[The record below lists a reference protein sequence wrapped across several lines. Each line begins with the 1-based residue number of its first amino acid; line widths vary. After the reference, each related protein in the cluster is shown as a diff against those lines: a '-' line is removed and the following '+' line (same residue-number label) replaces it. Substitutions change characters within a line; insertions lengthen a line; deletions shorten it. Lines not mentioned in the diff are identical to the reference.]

1 MKRINIVGFIDFHR
15 EEWDIRPSM
24 VDKIRQAFHD
34 SELWTYKDLCACT
47 EKQLLKIRH
56 VTPELV
62 EHVKE
67 TLENVGL
74 HLGMTEKE
82 LDAYHDAEYD
92 ARHQSVEPKGTHVHD
107 DVLNILDGANILE
120 FLRKKA
126 ETGNVEKGNGTLIPE
141 GAATEQIVGV
151 DKIEGSNLSFR
162 SDAATEQIAGT
173 SKEDRAEEEAKEE
186 AVSANTDGM
195 QKKEIESLQE
205 TEQKKGTEQLQETE
219 PLQEMEAK
227 HKKKFDAQKVYN
239 HAMARILCD
248 PCQMLRGDDLEFMRH
263 QLVMSVLE
271 QQSWLM
277 RTFCSFNYRVKVA
290 MRKAN
295 YIMLEYRHDMGLRST
310 VYQHLEYEGT
320 IKELEA

>member
-24 VDKIRQAFHD
+24 VEKTRQAFHD

-67 TLENVGL
+67 TLEDVGL

-92 ARHQSVEPKGTHVHD
+92 ARHQSVESKRISEED
-107 DVLNILDGANILE
+107 I
-120 FLRKKA
+120 A
-126 ETGNVEKGNGTLIPE
+126 EN
-141 GAATEQIVGV
+141 
-151 DKIEGSNLSFR
+151 
-162 SDAATEQIAGT
+162 
-173 SKEDRAEEEAKEE
+173 EAKE
-186 AVSANTDGM
+186 ATSFVDTDGM
-195 QKKEIESLQE
+195 QKKE
-205 TEQKKGTEQLQETE
+205 TE
-219 PLQEMEAK
+219 PLQETETK
-227 HKKKFDAQKVYN
+227 HKEEFDARNAYN

-277 RTFCSFNYRVKVA
+277 KTFCSFNYRVKVA
-290 MRKAN
+290 MQKAN
-295 YIMLEYRHDMGLRST
+295 YIMQEYRHDMGLRST
-310 VYQHLEYEGT
+310 VYQHLEYDGK
-320 IKELEA
+320 IKELDA

>member
-15 EEWDIRPSM
+15 EKWDIRPSM
-24 VDKIRQAFHD
+24 MEKMRQAFHD

-47 EKQLLKIRH
+47 EKQLLKIRY

-62 EHVKE
+62 EHIKE
-67 TLENVGL
+67 TLEDVGL

-92 ARHQSVEPKGTHVHD
+92 ARHQSVEQKGISD
-107 DVLNILDGANILE
+107 
-120 FLRKKA
+120 
-126 ETGNVEKGNGTLIPE
+126 E
-141 GAATEQIVGV
+141 GI
-151 DKIEGSNLSFR
+151 
-162 SDAATEQIAGT
+162 
-173 SKEDRAEEEAKEE
+173 AEEEAKGD

-205 TEQKKGTEQLQETE
+205 TGQKKGTEQLQEAE
-219 PLQEMEAK
+219 PLQEREAK
-227 HKKKFDAQKVYN
+227 HKKKFDAQKAYN
-239 HAMARILCD
+239 HAMARILRD
-248 PCQMLRGDDLEFMRH
+248 PCQMVRGDDLEFMRH

>member
-15 EEWDIRPSM
+15 EKWDIRPSM
-24 VDKIRQAFHD
+24 MEKMRQAFHD

-47 EKQLLKIRH
+47 EKQLLKIRY

-62 EHVKE
+62 GHIKE
-67 TLENVGL
+67 TLEDVGL

-92 ARHQSVEPKGTHVHD
+92 ARHQSAEQKGTS
-107 DVLNILDGANILE
+107 E
-120 FLRKKA
+120 
-126 ETGNVEKGNGTLIPE
+126 
-141 GAATEQIVGV
+141 
-151 DKIEGSNLSFR
+151 
-162 SDAATEQIAGT
+162 
-173 SKEDRAEEEAKEE
+173 EDIAEEEVKED
-186 AVSANTDGM
+186 AASANTDGM
-195 QKKEIESLQE
+195 QKKEIESVQE
-205 TEQKKGTEQLQETE
+205 TEQKKGTEQLQEAE

-227 HKKKFDAQKVYN
+227 HKKKFDAQKAYN
-239 HAMARILCD
+239 HAMARILRD
-248 PCQMLRGDDLEFMRH
+248 PCQMVRGDDLEFMRH
-263 QLVMSVLE
+263 QLVMSTLE

-295 YIMLEYRHDMGLRST
+295 YIMQEYRHDMGLRST

>member
-15 EEWDIRPSM
+15 EKWDIRPSM
-24 VDKIRQAFHD
+24 MEKMRQAFHD

-47 EKQLLKIRH
+47 EKQLLKIRY

-62 EHVKE
+62 GHIKE
-67 TLENVGL
+67 TLEDVGL

-92 ARHQSVEPKGTHVHD
+92 ARHQSVEQKKTNIHD
-107 DVLNILDGANILE
+107 DVPEMLDEANILE
-120 FLRKKA
+120 ALRKKPIS
-126 ETGNVEKGNGTLIPE
+126 GFLEKEAGLPIPE
-141 GAATEQIVGV
+141 DAATEQIVGISEE
-151 DKIEGSNLSFR
+151 D
-162 SDAATEQIAGT
+162 IA
-173 SKEDRAEEEAKEE
+173 ENDAKE
-186 AVSANTDGM
+186 AITSANIDGM
-195 QKKEIESLQE
+195 QKKE
-205 TEQKKGTEQLQETE
+205 KE

-227 HKKKFDAQKVYN
+227 HKKEFDVRKAYN
-239 HAMARILCD
+239 HSMARILRD

-295 YIMLEYRHDMGLRST
+295 YIMQEYRHDMGLRST

>member
-24 VDKIRQAFHD
+24 VEKMRQAFHD

-62 EHVKE
+62 GHVKE

-74 HLGMTEKE
+74 HLGMAEKE

-92 ARHQSVEPKGTHVHD
+92 ARHQSVESKGTHVHD

-126 ETGNVEKGNGTLIPE
+126 ETGNMEKGSGMLIPE
-141 GAATEQIVGV
+141 DGATEQIVG
-151 DKIEGSNLSFR
+151 ISE
-162 SDAATEQIAGT
+162 
-173 SKEDRAEEEAKEE
+173 EDIAEEEAKKD
-186 AVSANTDGM
+186 AASANTDGM
-195 QKKEIESLQE
+195 QKKEAEPLQE
-205 TEQKKGTEQLQETE
+205 VEPLQKTEQLQDTK
-219 PLQEMEAK
+219 PLQETEAK
-227 HKKKFDAQKVYN
+227 HKKEFDAQKAYN
-239 HAMARILCD
+239 HAMARILRD
-248 PCQMLRGDDLEFMRH
+248 PCQMVRSDDLEFMRH

-277 RTFCSFNYRVKVA
+277 RTFCFFSYRVKVA

-295 YIMLEYRHDMGLRST
+295 YIMQEYRHDMGLRST

>member
-24 VDKIRQAFHD
+24 VEKMRQAFHD

-62 EHVKE
+62 GHVKE

-126 ETGNVEKGNGTLIPE
+126 ETGNMEKGSGMLIPE
-141 GAATEQIVGV
+141 DGATEQIVG
-151 DKIEGSNLSFR
+151 ISE
-162 SDAATEQIAGT
+162 
-173 SKEDRAEEEAKEE
+173 EDIAEEEAKED
-186 AVSANTDGM
+186 AASANTDGM
-195 QKKEIESLQE
+195 QKKE
-205 TEQKKGTEQLQETE
+205 TEQLQNTKPLLET
-219 PLQEMEAK
+219 EAK
-227 HKKKFDAQKVYN
+227 HKKEFDAQKAYN
-239 HAMARILCD
+239 HAMARILRD

>member
-15 EEWDIRPSM
+15 EKWDIRPSM
-24 VDKIRQAFHD
+24 MEKMRQAFHD

-47 EKQLLKIRH
+47 EKQLLKIRY

-62 EHVKE
+62 EHIKE
-67 TLENVGL
+67 TLEDVDL

-92 ARHQSVEPKGTHVHD
+92 ARHQSVEQKGTS
-107 DVLNILDGANILE
+107 E
-120 FLRKKA
+120 
-126 ETGNVEKGNGTLIPE
+126 
-141 GAATEQIVGV
+141 
-151 DKIEGSNLSFR
+151 
-162 SDAATEQIAGT
+162 
-173 SKEDRAEEEAKEE
+173 EDIAEEEAKED
-186 AVSANTDGM
+186 AASANTDGM

-205 TEQKKGTEQLQETE
+205 TAQKKGTEQLQEAE
-219 PLQEMEAK
+219 PLQETEAK
-227 HKKKFDAQKVYN
+227 HKEEFDARKAYN

-277 RTFCSFNYRVKVA
+277 KTFCSFNYRVKAA
-290 MRKAN
+290 MQKAN
-295 YIMLEYRHDMGLRST
+295 YIMQEYRHDMGLRST
-310 VYQHLEYEGT
+310 VYQHLEYDGK

>member
-15 EEWDIRPSM
+15 EKWDIRPSM
-24 VDKIRQAFHD
+24 MEKMRQAFHD

-47 EKQLLKIRH
+47 EKQLLKIRY

-62 EHVKE
+62 EHIKE
-67 TLENVGL
+67 TLEDVGL

-92 ARHQSVEPKGTHVHD
+92 VRHQSAEQKKTNIHD
-107 DVLNILDGANILE
+107 DVPEMLDEANILE
-120 FLRKKA
+120 ALRKKPVSGFLEKEA
-126 ETGNVEKGNGTLIPE
+126 ELPIPE
-141 GAATEQIVGV
+141 DAATEQIVGISEE
-151 DKIEGSNLSFR
+151 D
-162 SDAATEQIAGT
+162 IA
-173 SKEDRAEEEAKEE
+173 ENDAKE
-186 AVSANTDGM
+186 AITSANTGGM
-195 QKKEIESLQE
+195 QKKE
-205 TEQKKGTEQLQETE
+205 KE
-219 PLQEMEAK
+219 PLQETEAK
-227 HKKKFDAQKVYN
+227 HKKEFDAQKAYN
-239 HAMARILCD
+239 HAMARILRD
-248 PCQMLRGDDLEFMRH
+248 PCQMVRGDDLEFMRH

-310 VYQHLEYEGT
+310 VYQHLEYDGT

>member
-15 EEWDIRPSM
+15 EKWDIRPSM
-24 VDKIRQAFHD
+24 MEKMRQVFHD

-47 EKQLLKIRH
+47 EKQLLKIRY

-62 EHVKE
+62 EHIKE
-67 TLENVGL
+67 TLEDVGL
-74 HLGMTEKE
+74 HLGMTENE

-92 ARHQSVEPKGTHVHD
+92 ARHQSVEQKGTS
-107 DVLNILDGANILE
+107 E
-120 FLRKKA
+120 
-126 ETGNVEKGNGTLIPE
+126 
-141 GAATEQIVGV
+141 
-151 DKIEGSNLSFR
+151 
-162 SDAATEQIAGT
+162 
-173 SKEDRAEEEAKEE
+173 EDIAEEEAKED
-186 AVSANTDGM
+186 AASANTDGM

-205 TEQKKGTEQLQETE
+205 TEQLQETE
-219 PLQEMEAK
+219 PLQEREAK
-227 HKKKFDAQKVYN
+227 HKKKFDAQKAYN
-239 HAMARILCD
+239 HAMARILRD

-277 RTFCSFNYRVKVA
+277 RTFCSFNDRVKVA

>member
-15 EEWDIRPSM
+15 EKWDIRPSM
-24 VDKIRQAFHD
+24 MEKMRQVFHD

-47 EKQLLKIRH
+47 EKQLLKIRY

-62 EHVKE
+62 GHIKE
-67 TLENVGL
+67 TLEDVGL

-92 ARHQSVEPKGTHVHD
+92 ARHQSAEQKRTSEE
-107 DVLNILDGANILE
+107 NI
-120 FLRKKA
+120 
-126 ETGNVEKGNGTLIPE
+126 
-141 GAATEQIVGV
+141 
-151 DKIEGSNLSFR
+151 
-162 SDAATEQIAGT
+162 
-173 SKEDRAEEEAKEE
+173 AEEEAKED
-186 AVSANTDGM
+186 AASVNTDGM
-195 QKKEIESLQE
+195 QKEIESLQE

-227 HKKKFDAQKVYN
+227 HKKKFDAQKAYN
-239 HAMARILCD
+239 HAMARILRD
-248 PCQMLRGDDLEFMRH
+248 PCQMVRGDDLEFMRH

-295 YIMLEYRHDMGLRST
+295 YIMQEYRYDMGLRST

>member
-15 EEWDIRPSM
+15 EKWDIRPSM
-24 VDKIRQAFHD
+24 MEKMRQVFHD

-47 EKQLLKIRH
+47 EKQLLKIRY

-62 EHVKE
+62 GHIKE
-67 TLENVGL
+67 TLEDVGL

-92 ARHQSVEPKGTHVHD
+92 ARHQS
-107 DVLNILDGANILE
+107 
-120 FLRKKA
+120 A
-126 ETGNVEKGNGTLIPE
+126 EQK
-141 GAATEQIVGV
+141 
-151 DKIEGSNLSFR
+151 R
-162 SDAATEQIAGT
+162 T
-173 SKEDRAEEEAKEE
+173 SEEDIAEEEAKED
-186 AVSANTDGM
+186 AASANTDGM

-205 TEQKKGTEQLQETE
+205 TEQKKGTEQLQEAE

-227 HKKKFDAQKVYN
+227 HKKKFDAQKAYN
-239 HAMARILCD
+239 HAMARILRD
-248 PCQMLRGDDLEFMRH
+248 PCQMVRGDDLEFMRH

>member
-15 EEWDIRPSM
+15 EKWDIRPSM
-24 VDKIRQAFHD
+24 MEKMRQAFHD

-47 EKQLLKIRH
+47 EKQLLKIRY

-62 EHVKE
+62 EHIKE
-67 TLENVGL
+67 TLEDVGL

-92 ARHQSVEPKGTHVHD
+92 ARHQSVEQKGTS
-107 DVLNILDGANILE
+107 E
-120 FLRKKA
+120 
-126 ETGNVEKGNGTLIPE
+126 
-141 GAATEQIVGV
+141 
-151 DKIEGSNLSFR
+151 
-162 SDAATEQIAGT
+162 
-173 SKEDRAEEEAKEE
+173 EDIAEEEAKED
-186 AVSANTDGM
+186 AASANTDGM
-195 QKKEIESLQE
+195 QKKEIESLQ
-205 TEQKKGTEQLQETE
+205 GTEQLQETE
-219 PLQEMEAK
+219 PLQEKEVK
-227 HKKKFDAQKVYN
+227 HKKKFDAQKAYN
-239 HAMARILCD
+239 HAMARILRD
-248 PCQMLRGDDLEFMRH
+248 PCQMVRGDDLEFMRH

>member
-15 EEWDIRPSM
+15 EKWDIRPSM
-24 VDKIRQAFHD
+24 MEKMRQVFHD

-47 EKQLLKIRH
+47 EKQLLKILY

-62 EHVKE
+62 GHIKE
-67 TLENVGL
+67 TLEDVGL

-92 ARHQSVEPKGTHVHD
+92 ARHQSAEQKGTS
-107 DVLNILDGANILE
+107 E
-120 FLRKKA
+120 
-126 ETGNVEKGNGTLIPE
+126 
-141 GAATEQIVGV
+141 
-151 DKIEGSNLSFR
+151 
-162 SDAATEQIAGT
+162 
-173 SKEDRAEEEAKEE
+173 EDIAEEEAKED
-186 AVSANTDGM
+186 AASANTDGM

-205 TEQKKGTEQLQETE
+205 TEQKKGTEQLQEAE
-219 PLQEMEAK
+219 PLQEREAK
-227 HKKKFDAQKVYN
+227 HKKKFDAQKAYN
-239 HAMARILCD
+239 HAMARILRD
-248 PCQMLRGDDLEFMRH
+248 PCQMVKGDDLEFMRH

-295 YIMLEYRHDMGLRST
+295 YIMQEYRHDMGLRST

>member
-1 MKRINIVGFIDFHR
+1 MKRINIVGFIDFYR

-24 VDKIRQAFHD
+24 VEKTRQAFHD

-67 TLENVGL
+67 TLEDVGL

-92 ARHQSVEPKGTHVHD
+92 ARHQSVESKR
-107 DVLNILDGANILE
+107 I
-120 FLRKKA
+120 
-126 ETGNVEKGNGTLIPE
+126 
-141 GAATEQIVGV
+141 
-151 DKIEGSNLSFR
+151 
-162 SDAATEQIAGT
+162 
-173 SKEDRAEEEAKEE
+173 SKEDIAENEAKE
-186 AVSANTDGM
+186 ATSFADTDGM
-195 QKKEIESLQE
+195 QKKA
-205 TEQKKGTEQLQETE
+205 TEQLQETE
-219 PLQEMEAK
+219 AK
-227 HKKKFDAQKVYN
+227 HKEEFDARKAYN

-277 RTFCSFNYRVKVA
+277 KTFCFFNYRVKVA
-290 MRKAN
+290 MQKAN
-295 YIMLEYRHDMGLRST
+295 YIMQEYRHDMGLRST
-310 VYQHLEYEGT
+310 VYQHLEYDGK

>member
-15 EEWDIRPSM
+15 EKWDIRPSM
-24 VDKIRQAFHD
+24 MEKMRQAFHD

-47 EKQLLKIRH
+47 EKQLLKIRY

-62 EHVKE
+62 GHIKE
-67 TLENVGL
+67 TLEDVGL

-92 ARHQSVEPKGTHVHD
+92 ARHQSVEQKGTS
-107 DVLNILDGANILE
+107 E
-120 FLRKKA
+120 
-126 ETGNVEKGNGTLIPE
+126 
-141 GAATEQIVGV
+141 
-151 DKIEGSNLSFR
+151 
-162 SDAATEQIAGT
+162 
-173 SKEDRAEEEAKEE
+173 EDIAEEEAKGD

-219 PLQEMEAK
+219 PLQEMETK
-227 HKKKFDAQKVYN
+227 HKKEFDAQKAYN
-239 HAMARILCD
+239 HAMARILRD
-248 PCQMLRGDDLEFMRH
+248 PCQMVRGDDLEFMRH
-263 QLVMSVLE
+263 QLVMSILE

-290 MRKAN
+290 MQKAN
-295 YIMLEYRHDMGLRST
+295 YIMQEYRHDMGLRST

>member
-62 EHVKE
+62 GHVKE

-92 ARHQSVEPKGTHVHD
+92 ARHQSVEPKGTHVHN

-126 ETGNVEKGNGTLIPE
+126 ETGNMEKGSGILIPE
-141 GAATEQIVGV
+141 DGATEQIVGTA
-151 DKIEGSNLSFR
+151 E
-162 SDAATEQIAGT
+162 
-173 SKEDRAEEEAKEE
+173 EDIAEEEAKED

-205 TEQKKGTEQLQETE
+205 TEQKKETEQLQETE

-227 HKKKFDAQKVYN
+227 HKKEFDAQKAYN
-239 HAMARILCD
+239 HAMARILRD
-248 PCQMLRGDDLEFMRH
+248 PCQMVRSDDLEFMRH

-277 RTFCSFNYRVKVA
+277 KTFCFFSYRVKVA
-290 MRKAN
+290 MQKAN
-295 YIMLEYRHDMGLRST
+295 YIMQEYRHDMGLRST

>member
-24 VDKIRQAFHD
+24 VEKTRQAFHD

-67 TLENVGL
+67 TLEDVGL

-92 ARHQSVEPKGTHVHD
+92 ARHQSVESKRISEED
-107 DVLNILDGANILE
+107 I
-120 FLRKKA
+120 A
-126 ETGNVEKGNGTLIPE
+126 EN
-141 GAATEQIVGV
+141 
-151 DKIEGSNLSFR
+151 
-162 SDAATEQIAGT
+162 
-173 SKEDRAEEEAKEE
+173 EAKED
-186 AVSANTDGM
+186 AVSANTDGIL
-195 QKKEIESLQE
+195 KK
-205 TEQKKGTEQLQETE
+205 ETE
-219 PLQEMEAK
+219 PLQETEAK
-227 HKKKFDAQKVYN
+227 HKEEFDARKAYN

-277 RTFCSFNYRVKVA
+277 KTFCSFNYRVKVA
-290 MRKAN
+290 MQKAN
-295 YIMLEYRHDMGLRST
+295 YIMQEYRHDMGLRST
-310 VYQHLEYEGT
+310 VYQHLEYDGK
-320 IKELEA
+320 IKKLEA

>member
-24 VDKIRQAFHD
+24 MEKMRQAFHD

-47 EKQLLKIRH
+47 EKQLLKIRY

-62 EHVKE
+62 GHIKE
-67 TLENVGL
+67 TLEDVGL

-92 ARHQSVEPKGTHVHD
+92 ARHQSVEQKKTNIHD
-107 DVLNILDGANILE
+107 DVPEMLDEANILE
-120 FLRKKA
+120 ALRKKPIS
-126 ETGNVEKGNGTLIPE
+126 GFLEKEAGLPIPE
-141 GAATEQIVGV
+141 DAATEQIVGISEE
-151 DKIEGSNLSFR
+151 D
-162 SDAATEQIAGT
+162 IA
-173 SKEDRAEEEAKEE
+173 ENDAKE
-186 AVSANTDGM
+186 AITSANIDGM
-195 QKKEIESLQE
+195 QKKE
-205 TEQKKGTEQLQETE
+205 KE

-227 HKKKFDAQKVYN
+227 HKKEFDVRKAYN
-239 HAMARILCD
+239 HSMARILRD

-295 YIMLEYRHDMGLRST
+295 YIMQEYRHDMGLRST
-310 VYQHLEYEGT
+310 VYQHLEYDGT

>member
-24 VDKIRQAFHD
+24 VEKTRQAFHD

-47 EKQLLKIRH
+47 EKQLLKIRY

-62 EHVKE
+62 GHIKE
-67 TLENVGL
+67 TLEDVGL

-92 ARHQSVEPKGTHVHD
+92 ARHQSVEQKGTFEED
-107 DVLNILDGANILE
+107 I
-120 FLRKKA
+120 A
-126 ETGNVEKGNGTLIPE
+126 EED
-141 GAATEQIVGV
+141 ATE
-151 DKIEGSNLSFR
+151 
-162 SDAATEQIAGT
+162 DAA
-173 SKEDRAEEEAKEE
+173 
-186 AVSANTDGM
+186 SANADVM
-195 QKKEIESLQE
+195 QKKEIESQQE
-205 TEQKKGTEQLQETE
+205 TEQKKGTEQLQER
-219 PLQEMEAK
+219 EAK
-227 HKKKFDAQKVYN
+227 HKEEFDARKAYN
-239 HAMARILCD
+239 HAMARILRD
-248 PCQMLRGDDLEFMRH
+248 PCQMVRSDDLEFMRH

-277 RTFCSFNYRVKVA
+277 RTFCFFSYRVKVA

-295 YIMLEYRHDMGLRST
+295 YIMQEYRHDMGLRST
-310 VYQHLEYEGT
+310 VYQHLEYDGK

>member
-15 EEWDIRPSM
+15 EKWDIRPSM
-24 VDKIRQAFHD
+24 MEKMRQAFHD

-47 EKQLLKIRH
+47 EKQLLKIRY

-62 EHVKE
+62 GHIKE
-67 TLENVGL
+67 TLEDVGL

-82 LDAYHDAEYD
+82 LDAYLDAEYD
-92 ARHQSVEPKGTHVHD
+92 ARHQSVEQKGTS
-107 DVLNILDGANILE
+107 E
-120 FLRKKA
+120 
-126 ETGNVEKGNGTLIPE
+126 
-141 GAATEQIVGV
+141 
-151 DKIEGSNLSFR
+151 
-162 SDAATEQIAGT
+162 
-173 SKEDRAEEEAKEE
+173 EDIAEEEAKGD

-219 PLQEMEAK
+219 PLQEREAK
-227 HKKKFDAQKVYN
+227 HKKKFDAQKAYN
-239 HAMARILCD
+239 HAMARILRD
-248 PCQMLRGDDLEFMRH
+248 PCQMVRGDDLEFMRH
-263 QLVMSVLE
+263 QLVMSILE

-277 RTFCSFNYRVKVA
+277 RTFCSFNYRVKEA

-295 YIMLEYRHDMGLRST
+295 YIMQEYRHDMGLRST

>member
-24 VDKIRQAFHD
+24 VEKTRQAFHD

-67 TLENVGL
+67 TLEDVGL

-92 ARHQSVEPKGTHVHD
+92 ARHQSVESKRISEED
-107 DVLNILDGANILE
+107 I
-120 FLRKKA
+120 A
-126 ETGNVEKGNGTLIPE
+126 EN
-141 GAATEQIVGV
+141 
-151 DKIEGSNLSFR
+151 
-162 SDAATEQIAGT
+162 
-173 SKEDRAEEEAKEE
+173 EAKE
-186 AVSANTDGM
+186 ATSFADTDGT
-195 QKKEIESLQE
+195 QKKE
-205 TEQKKGTEQLQETE
+205 TEQLQDTE
-219 PLQEMEAK
+219 PLQETEAK
-227 HKKKFDAQKVYN
+227 HKVEFDARKAYN
-239 HAMARILCD
+239 HAMARILRD
-248 PCQMLRGDDLEFMRH
+248 PCQMVRSDDLEFMRH

-277 RTFCSFNYRVKVA
+277 KTFCSFNYRVKVA
-290 MRKAN
+290 MQKAN
-295 YIMLEYRHDMGLRST
+295 YIMQEYRHDMGLRST
-310 VYQHLEYEGT
+310 VYQHLEYDGK

>member
-15 EEWDIRPSM
+15 EKWDIRPSM
-24 VDKIRQAFHD
+24 MEKMRQAFHD

-47 EKQLLKIRH
+47 EKQLLKIRY

-62 EHVKE
+62 GHIKE
-67 TLENVGL
+67 TLEDVGL

-92 ARHQSVEPKGTHVHD
+92 ARHQSAEQKKTNIHD
-107 DVLNILDGANILE
+107 DVPEMLDEANILE
-120 FLRKKA
+120 ALRKKPVS
-126 ETGNVEKGNGTLIPE
+126 GFPEKEAVLPIPE
-141 GAATEQIVGV
+141 DAATEQIVGISEE
-151 DKIEGSNLSFR
+151 D
-162 SDAATEQIAGT
+162 IA
-173 SKEDRAEEEAKEE
+173 ENDAKE
-186 AVSANTDGM
+186 AITSANTDGM
-195 QKKEIESLQE
+195 QKKE
-205 TEQKKGTEQLQETE
+205 TE
-219 PLQEMEAK
+219 PLQETEAK
-227 HKKKFDAQKVYN
+227 HKKEFDAQKAYN
-239 HAMARILCD
+239 HAMARILRD
-248 PCQMLRGDDLEFMRH
+248 PCQMLRGNDLEFMRH

-277 RTFCSFNYRVKVA
+277 RTFCFFSYRVKVA

>member
-15 EEWDIRPSM
+15 EKWDIRPSM
-24 VDKIRQAFHD
+24 MEKMRQVFHD

-47 EKQLLKIRH
+47 EKQLLKIRY

-62 EHVKE
+62 GHIKE
-67 TLENVGL
+67 TLEDVGL

-92 ARHQSVEPKGTHVHD
+92 ARHQSVKQKGTF
-107 DVLNILDGANILE
+107 E
-120 FLRKKA
+120 
-126 ETGNVEKGNGTLIPE
+126 
-141 GAATEQIVGV
+141 
-151 DKIEGSNLSFR
+151 
-162 SDAATEQIAGT
+162 
-173 SKEDRAEEEAKEE
+173 EDIAEEEAKED
-186 AVSANTDGM
+186 AASANTDGM

-219 PLQEMEAK
+219 PLQEREAK
-227 HKKKFDAQKVYN
+227 HKKKFDAQKAYN
-239 HAMARILCD
+239 HAMARILRD

-310 VYQHLEYEGT
+310 VYQHLEYDGT

>member
-15 EEWDIRPSM
+15 EKWDIRPSM
-24 VDKIRQAFHD
+24 MEKMRQAFHD
-34 SELWTYKDLCACT
+34 SELWTYKDLCALS
-47 EKQLLKIRH
+47 EKQLLKIRY

-62 EHVKE
+62 GHIKE
-67 TLENVGL
+67 TLEDVGL

-92 ARHQSVEPKGTHVHD
+92 ARHQSAEQKKTNIHD
-107 DVLNILDGANILE
+107 DVPEMLDEANILE
-120 FLRKKA
+120 ALR
-126 ETGNVEKGNGTLIPE
+126 EKPVSGFPEKEAVLPIPE
-141 GAATEQIVGV
+141 DAATEQIVGISEE
-151 DKIEGSNLSFR
+151 D
-162 SDAATEQIAGT
+162 IA
-173 SKEDRAEEEAKEE
+173 ENDAKE
-186 AVSANTDGM
+186 AITSANTDGM
-195 QKKEIESLQE
+195 QKKE
-205 TEQKKGTEQLQETE
+205 TE
-219 PLQEMEAK
+219 PLQETEAK
-227 HKKKFDAQKVYN
+227 HKKKFDAQKAYN
-239 HAMARILCD
+239 HAMARILRD
-248 PCQMLRGDDLEFMRH
+248 PCQMVRGDDLEFMRH

-277 RTFCSFNYRVKVA
+277 RTFCFFSYRVKVA

>member
-1 MKRINIVGFIDFHR
+1 MKRINIVGVIDFHR

-24 VDKIRQAFHD
+24 VEKTRQAFHD
-34 SELWTYKDLCACT
+34 SELWTYKDLCALS
-47 EKQLLKIRH
+47 EKQLLKIRY

-62 EHVKE
+62 GHIKE
-67 TLENVGL
+67 TLKDVGL
-74 HLGMTEKE
+74 HLDMTEKE

-92 ARHQSVEPKGTHVHD
+92 ARHQSVEQKGTS
-107 DVLNILDGANILE
+107 E
-120 FLRKKA
+120 
-126 ETGNVEKGNGTLIPE
+126 
-141 GAATEQIVGV
+141 
-151 DKIEGSNLSFR
+151 
-162 SDAATEQIAGT
+162 
-173 SKEDRAEEEAKEE
+173 EDIAEEEAKED
-186 AVSANTDGM
+186 AASANTDGM
-195 QKKEIESLQE
+195 QKKEIESQQE
-205 TEQKKGTEQLQETE
+205 TEQKKGTEQLQEAE
-219 PLQEMEAK
+219 PLQETEAK
-227 HKKKFDAQKVYN
+227 HKKKFDAQKAYN
-239 HAMARILCD
+239 HAMARILRD

-295 YIMLEYRHDMGLRST
+295 YIMQEYRHDMGLRST

>member
-15 EEWDIRPSM
+15 EGWDIRPSM
-24 VDKIRQAFHD
+24 VEKTRQAFHD
-34 SELWTYKDLCACT
+34 SELWTYKDLCALS
-47 EKQLLKIRH
+47 EKQLLKIRY

-62 EHVKE
+62 GHIKE
-67 TLENVGL
+67 TLEDLGL

-92 ARHQSVEPKGTHVHD
+92 ARHQSAEQKGTS
-107 DVLNILDGANILE
+107 E
-120 FLRKKA
+120 
-126 ETGNVEKGNGTLIPE
+126 
-141 GAATEQIVGV
+141 
-151 DKIEGSNLSFR
+151 
-162 SDAATEQIAGT
+162 
-173 SKEDRAEEEAKEE
+173 EDIAEEEAKED
-186 AVSANTDGM
+186 AASANTDGI

-205 TEQKKGTEQLQETE
+205 TEQKKGTEQLQEAE

-227 HKKKFDAQKVYN
+227 HKKKFDAQKAYN
-239 HAMARILCD
+239 HAMARILRD
-248 PCQMLRGDDLEFMRH
+248 PCQMVRGDDLEFMRH

>member
-62 EHVKE
+62 GHVKE

-92 ARHQSVEPKGTHVHD
+92 ARHQSAEQKGTS
-107 DVLNILDGANILE
+107 E
-120 FLRKKA
+120 
-126 ETGNVEKGNGTLIPE
+126 
-141 GAATEQIVGV
+141 
-151 DKIEGSNLSFR
+151 
-162 SDAATEQIAGT
+162 
-173 SKEDRAEEEAKEE
+173 EDIAEEEVKEV
-186 AVSANTDGM
+186 AVSANADGM

-205 TEQKKGTEQLQETE
+205 TEQKKGTEQLQEAE
-219 PLQEMEAK
+219 PLQEREAK
-227 HKKKFDAQKVYN
+227 HKKEFDAQKAYN
-239 HAMARILCD
+239 HAMARILRD

-277 RTFCSFNYRVKVA
+277 RTFCSFSYRVKVA
-290 MRKAN
+290 MQKAN
-295 YIMLEYRHDMGLRST
+295 YIMQEYRHDMGLRST
-310 VYQHLEYEGT
+310 VYQHLEYDGR

>member
-15 EEWDIRPSM
+15 EKWDIRPSM
-24 VDKIRQAFHD
+24 MEKMRQVFHD

-47 EKQLLKIRH
+47 EKQLLKIRY

-62 EHVKE
+62 GHIKE
-67 TLENVGL
+67 TLEDVGL

-92 ARHQSVEPKGTHVHD
+92 ARHQS
-107 DVLNILDGANILE
+107 
-120 FLRKKA
+120 A
-126 ETGNVEKGNGTLIPE
+126 EQK
-141 GAATEQIVGV
+141 
-151 DKIEGSNLSFR
+151 R
-162 SDAATEQIAGT
+162 T
-173 SKEDRAEEEAKEE
+173 SEEDIAEEEAKED
-186 AVSANTDGM
+186 AASANTDGM
-195 QKKEIESLQE
+195 QKKEIESLQ
-205 TEQKKGTEQLQETE
+205 GTEQLQEAE

-227 HKKKFDAQKVYN
+227 HKKNFDAQKAYN
-239 HAMARILCD
+239 HAMARILRD
-248 PCQMLRGDDLEFMRH
+248 PCQMVRGDDLEFMRH

>member
-24 VDKIRQAFHD
+24 VEKTRQAFHD

-62 EHVKE
+62 EHIKE
-67 TLENVGL
+67 TLEDVGL
-74 HLGMTEKE
+74 HLGMTEKD

-92 ARHQSVEPKGTHVHD
+92 ARHQSVESKRISEED
-107 DVLNILDGANILE
+107 I
-120 FLRKKA
+120 A
-126 ETGNVEKGNGTLIPE
+126 EN
-141 GAATEQIVGV
+141 
-151 DKIEGSNLSFR
+151 
-162 SDAATEQIAGT
+162 
-173 SKEDRAEEEAKEE
+173 EAKEATSFAE
-186 AVSANTDGM
+186 TDGM
-195 QKKEIESLQE
+195 QKKA
-205 TEQKKGTEQLQETE
+205 TEQLQETE
-219 PLQEMEAK
+219 AK
-227 HKKKFDAQKVYN
+227 HKEEFDARKAYN

-277 RTFCSFNYRVKVA
+277 KTFCSFNYRVKVA
-290 MRKAN
+290 MQKAN
-295 YIMLEYRHDMGLRST
+295 YIMQEYRHDMGLRST
-310 VYQHLEYEGT
+310 VYQHLEYDGK

>member
-15 EEWDIRPSM
+15 EKWDIRPSM
-24 VDKIRQAFHD
+24 MEKMRQVFHD

-47 EKQLLKIRH
+47 EKQLLKIRY

-62 EHVKE
+62 GHIKE
-67 TLENVGL
+67 TLEDVGL

-92 ARHQSVEPKGTHVHD
+92 ARHQS
-107 DVLNILDGANILE
+107 
-120 FLRKKA
+120 A
-126 ETGNVEKGNGTLIPE
+126 EQK
-141 GAATEQIVGV
+141 
-151 DKIEGSNLSFR
+151 R
-162 SDAATEQIAGT
+162 T
-173 SKEDRAEEEAKEE
+173 SEEDIAEEEAKED
-186 AVSANTDGM
+186 AASANTDGM
-195 QKKEIESLQE
+195 QKKEIESLQ
-205 TEQKKGTEQLQETE
+205 GTEQLQETE
-219 PLQEMEAK
+219 PLQDREAK
-227 HKKKFDAQKVYN
+227 HKKKFDAQKAYN
-239 HAMARILCD
+239 HAMARILRD
-248 PCQMLRGDDLEFMRH
+248 PCQKVRGDDLEFMRH

>member
-15 EEWDIRPSM
+15 EKWDIRPSM
-24 VDKIRQAFHD
+24 MEKMRQVFHD

-47 EKQLLKIRH
+47 EKQLLKIRY

-62 EHVKE
+62 GHIKE
-67 TLENVGL
+67 TLEDVGL

-92 ARHQSVEPKGTHVHD
+92 ARHQS
-107 DVLNILDGANILE
+107 
-120 FLRKKA
+120 A
-126 ETGNVEKGNGTLIPE
+126 EQKRTFEEDIAKEKVKE
-141 GAATEQIVGV
+141 
-151 DKIEGSNLSFR
+151 
-162 SDAATEQIAGT
+162 DAA
-173 SKEDRAEEEAKEE
+173 
-186 AVSANTDGM
+186 SANTDGI

-205 TEQKKGTEQLQETE
+205 TEQKKGTEQLQEAE

-227 HKKKFDAQKVYN
+227 HKKKFDVQKAYN
-239 HAMARILCD
+239 HAMARILRD
-248 PCQMLRGDDLEFMRH
+248 PCQMVRGDDLEFMRH